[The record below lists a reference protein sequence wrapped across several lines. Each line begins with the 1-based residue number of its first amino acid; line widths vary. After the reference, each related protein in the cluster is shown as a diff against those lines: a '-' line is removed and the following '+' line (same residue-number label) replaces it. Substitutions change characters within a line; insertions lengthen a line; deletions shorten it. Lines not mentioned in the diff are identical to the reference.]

1 MVKGKPMIRG
11 ALCVTL
17 AFALASPAFAQ
28 RPKPETIECVTDHQ
42 KISTI
47 QTNPN
52 AGESRCEY
60 SCSYTA
66 ADKNQHQTSTA
77 SIILRPGTN
86 TDDFG
91 RVDGEPPYSALSIKG
106 SCDSETCT
114 NVSSAKLQCQA
125 N

>member
-1 MVKGKPMIRG
+1 MIRS
-11 ALCVTL
+11 ALSMMLVL
-17 AFALASPAFAQ
+17 ALAAPALAQ
-28 RPKPETIECVTDHQ
+28 RPKPETIECITDHQ
-42 KISTI
+42 KISAI
-47 QTNPN
+47 ETNPN
-52 AGESRCEY
+52 AGESRCQY

-66 ADKNQHQTSTA
+66 ADKNQHRTSTA

-91 RVDGEPPYSALSIKG
+91 RVDGEPPYSDVSIQG
-106 SCDSETCT
+106 SCDSESCT